1 MKGDMDALMELVFD
15 DDEFY
20 KRERLGGQLH
30 KRTCVGDSTV
40 VPTGPAGGEE
50 EVDGRVV
57 PGGGEAGS

>member
-15 DDEFY
+15 DDEF
-20 KRERLGGQLH
+20 
-30 KRTCVGDSTV
+30 V